1 MYISK
6 TNLNDLLRN
15 VAYFNEDKAELGKAI
30 RADNYDHDA
39 VDEAKGR
46 AWRQAQRTARL
57 VEKIG
62 ITKPEKMAGPIGHVY
77 FWIDLWK
84 PDFEPTEREVMQAEF
99 SGANVGLSDI

>member
-15 VAYFNEDKAELGKAI
+15 VAYFNEDNAELGKAI
-30 RADNYDHDA
+30 RADNYDQNA

-46 AWRQAQRTARL
+46 AWRQAQRTMRL

-62 ITKPEKMAGPIGHVY
+62 IAKPEKMAGPIGHVY
-77 FWIDLWK
+77 YWIDLWK

>member
-30 RADNYDHDA
+30 RADNYDQNA

-46 AWRQAQRTARL
+46 TWRQAQRTARL

-62 ITKPEKMAGPIGHVY
+62 IHKPEKMAGPIGHVY
-77 FWIDLWK
+77 YWIDLWK
-84 PDFEPTEREVMQAEF
+84 SDFEDA
-99 SGANVGLSDI
+99 A

>member
-15 VAYFNEDKAELGKAI
+15 VAYFNEDNAELGKVI
-30 RADNYDHDA
+30 RADNYDQSA

-46 AWRQAQRTARL
+46 TWRQAQRTVRL
-57 VEKIG
+57 IEKIG

-77 FWIDLWK
+77 FWLDLWK
-84 PDFEPTEREVMQAEF
+84 SDFEDA
-99 SGANVGLSDI
+99 A